1 MLNLLWRSSLIASLF
16 SVWLAP
22 FAWAE
27 VSLEGIENRD
37 QEWGIRDQGEEEI
50 RDRPEPQI
58 DEDFFS
64 FATPHSLL
72 PTVSEL
78 EQPATTV
85 EEWLAQILVQITGVR
100 LNQTPE
106 GVEVILDAT
115 GQLQPASPSIVGNAL
130 IIDISDATLVLPDED
145 EFRVAD
151 PSEGIALISV
161 TNLPNNRVRVAI
173 TGTDAPPV
181 TEVSTEAQEL
191 VVSVTSGEPGEV
203 TEEDAIQVVVTGEQ
217 EEGYQVDEATTAT
230 RTDTPLRDIPQSIQ
244 VVPRQI
250 LEDQQ
255 VIQLEDAVRN
265 VSGVVPGNTFG
276 NTQDGGFVIRGF
288 PAFDLYLRNGFRDNA
303 QGIRE
308 FANIERV
315 EVLKGPASLLYGNLE
330 PGGVINFIT
339 EIPLSDPY
347 YSAELKLGN
356 YGFVRP
362 SIDFSGP
369 LNDDETLLYRLNAAY
384 LNEDGFRDFSR
395 ATERYFIA
403 PVLTWQI
410 SDRTDLTLEFD
421 HVRDERPFDRGL
433 VVIGDEVA
441 DIPISRILGEE
452 DDFRQVEEVG
462 AGYRF
467 EHRFSDNWR
476 VRNAFRTLFSDSL
489 DSAFQPDSLDEET
502 GILTRNLRS
511 NDDHRESFAL
521 QTELV
526 GEFST
531 GSVDHTLLLGVDW
544 SRNTQRSNTRAAEST
559 PSINIFDP
567 EYGAFRPERS
577 DLPLLTIDRFNATNT
592 VGFFIQDQI
601 DLLDNLHLLIGGR
614 FDIIDQSSFSFLS
627 GTGSDQN
634 EEAFSPRIGI
644 LYQPIEPISLYA
656 SYSQSFQPNVFT
668 QSDGSFLEPE
678 RGRQFEVGIR
688 GEFLGDRLIA
698 NLAAYHLTKTNVAT
712 TNPDDPNFSLPLGEV
727 RSQGIE
733 LDVAGEIL
741 SGWNIIASYA
751 YTDAK
756 VTDSGDDPFFPEGL
770 RNANVAPNTASLWT
784 TYEIQTGT
792 LQGLGFGI
800 GLFYVDNRPGNFD
813 NTYELPSFIRT
824 DAAVYYR
831 RDNWRAAL
839 NIKNLFDERHFAGA
853 DFGTNTVRPGE
864 PLTIVGSVSVEF

>member
-1 MLNLLWRSSLIASLF
+1 MVTKQQWLWSVRLVGAALLLIAP
-16 SVWLAP
+16 V
-22 FAWAE
+22 AWAE
-27 VSLEGIENRD
+27 ESDN
-37 QEWGIRDQGEEEI
+37 QE
-50 RDRPEPQI
+50 
-58 DEDFFS
+58 DEAAEQF
-64 FATPHSLL
+64 
-72 PTVSEL
+72 SEL

-85 EEWLAQILVQITGVR
+85 DAWLAQIAQASIAQITGIQ
-100 LNQTPE
+100 LNATN
-106 GVEVILDAT
+106 GGIEVILETAE
-115 GQLQPASPSIVGNAL
+115 GQLTEPLTSVVGNAL
-130 IIDISDATLVLPDED
+130 IVEIPDAVLALPEGD
-145 EFRVAD
+145 EFQQAN
-151 PSEGIALISV
+151 PIEGIALVSV
-161 TNLPNNRVRVAI
+161 TGLADDRVRVAI
-173 TGTDAPPV
+173 TGLDAPP
-181 TEVSTEAQEL
+181 TAEVRTKAQGL
-191 VVSVTSGEPGEV
+191 VLSVVPG
-203 TEEDAIQVVVTGEQ
+203 TDTADDAGDAIQVVVTGEQ
-217 EEGYQVDEATTAT
+217 EEGYQADEATTAT
-230 RTDTPLRDIPQSIQ
+230 RTDTPLREIPQSIQ
-244 VVPRQI
+244 VIPRQV

-255 VIQLEDAVRN
+255 VIQLEEAVRN
-265 VSGVVPGNTFG
+265 VSGVTSGNTFAD
-276 NTQDGGFVIRGF
+276 TQDGGFVIRGF
-288 PAFDLYLRNGFRDNA
+288 PSFDLYLRNGFRDNA

-308 FANIERV
+308 FANVERV
-315 EVLKGPASLLYGNLE
+315 EVLKGPASVLYGNLE
-330 PGGVINFIT
+330 PGGVINFVT
-339 EIPLSDPY
+339 EMPLSDPY
-347 YSAELKLGN
+347 YSAELELGN

-369 LNDDETLLYRLNAAY
+369 LNDDGTLLYRLNAAY
-384 LNEDGFRDFSR
+384 LNEDGFRDFNR

-421 HVRDERPFDRGL
+421 YVSDERPFDRGL

-476 VRNAFRTLFSDSL
+476 VRNAFRMLFSDSL
-489 DSAFQPDSLDEET
+489 DYAFQPDSLDEAT
-502 GILTRNLRS
+502 GILSRNLRS

-531 GSVDHTLLLGVDW
+531 GSIDHTLLFGIDW

-567 EYGAFRPERS
+567 EYDAFRPERS
-577 DLPLLTIDRFNATNT
+577 DLPLLTIDRFNATDT
-592 VGFFIQDQI
+592 IGFFIQDQI

-627 GTGSDQN
+627 NTGSDQN

-644 LYQPIEPISLYA
+644 LYRPIEPLSLYA

-678 RGRQFEVGIR
+678 RGRQFEVGVR
-688 GEFLGDRLIA
+688 GEFLDDRLIA

-712 TNPDDPNFSLPLGEV
+712 TDPDDPNFSLPLGEV

-741 SGWNIIASYA
+741 PGWNIIASYA
-751 YTDAK
+751 YTDAE

-800 GLFYVDNRPGNFD
+800 GVFYVDNRPGDFD

-839 NIKNLFDERHFAGA
+839 NIKNLFDERYFAGA
-853 DFGTNTVRPGE
+853 DFGTTTVRPGE
-864 PLTIVGSVSVEF
+864 PFTIVGSIAVEF

>member
-1 MLNLLWRSSLIASLF
+1 MEFGVRMVTKQQWLWSVRLVGVALLLIAP
-16 SVWLAP
+16 V
-22 FAWAE
+22 AWAE
-27 VSLEGIENRD
+27 ESDN
-37 QEWGIRDQGEEEI
+37 QE
-50 RDRPEPQI
+50 
-58 DEDFFS
+58 DEAAEQF
-64 FATPHSLL
+64 
-72 PTVSEL
+72 SEL
-78 EQPATTV
+78 EQPATTIDA
-85 EEWLAQILVQITGVR
+85 WLAQIAQASIAQITGIQ
-100 LNQTPE
+100 LNATN
-106 GVEVILDAT
+106 GGIEVILETAE
-115 GQLQPASPSIVGNAL
+115 GQLTEPLTSVVGNAL
-130 IIDISDATLVLPDED
+130 IVEIPDAVLALPEGD
-145 EFRVAD
+145 EFQQAN
-151 PSEGIALISV
+151 PIEGIALVAV
-161 TNLPNNRVRVAI
+161 TGLADDRVRVAI
-173 TGTDAPPV
+173 TGLDAPP
-181 TEVSTEAQEL
+181 TAEVRTEAQGL
-191 VVSVTSGEPGEV
+191 VLSVVPG
-203 TEEDAIQVVVTGEQ
+203 TDTADDAGDAIQVVVTGAQ
-217 EEGYQVDEATTAT
+217 EEGYQADEATTAT
-230 RTDTPLRDIPQSIQ
+230 RTDTPLREIPQSIQ
-244 VVPRQI
+244 VIPRQV

-255 VIQLEDAVRN
+255 VIQLEEAVRN
-265 VSGVVPGNTFG
+265 VSGVTSGNTFAG
-276 NTQDGGFVIRGF
+276 TQDGGFVIRGF
-288 PAFDLYLRNGFRDNA
+288 PSFDLYLRNGFRDNA

-308 FANIERV
+308 FANVERV
-315 EVLKGPASLLYGNLE
+315 EVLKGPASVLYGNLE
-330 PGGVINFIT
+330 PGGVINFVT
-339 EIPLSDPY
+339 EMPLSDPY
-347 YSAELKLGN
+347 YSAELELGN

-369 LNDDETLLYRLNAAY
+369 LNDDGTLLYRLNAAY
-384 LNEDGFRDFSR
+384 LNEDGFRDFNR

-403 PVLTWQI
+403 PVVTWQI

-421 HVRDERPFDRGL
+421 YVSDERPFDRGL
-433 VVIGDEVA
+433 VVIGDEVT

-467 EHRFSDNWR
+467 EHRFSNNWR
-476 VRNAFRTLFSDSL
+476 VRNAFRMLFSDSL
-489 DSAFQPDSLDEET
+489 DFAFQPDSLDEAT

-526 GEFST
+526 GEFAT
-531 GSVDHTLLLGVDW
+531 GPIDHTLLFGIDW

-567 EYGAFRPERS
+567 EYDAFRPERS
-577 DLPLLTIDRFNATNT
+577 DLPLLTIDRFNATDT
-592 VGFFIQDQI
+592 IGFFIQDQI
-601 DLLDNLHLLIGGR
+601 DLLDNLHLLLGGR

-627 GTGSDQN
+627 NTGSDQN

-644 LYQPIEPISLYA
+644 LYRPIEPLSLYA

-678 RGRQFEVGIR
+678 RGRQFEVGVR
-688 GEFLGDRLIA
+688 GEFLDDRLIA

-712 TNPDDPNFSLPLGEV
+712 TDPDDSNFSLPLGEV

-741 SGWNIIASYA
+741 PGWNIIASYA
-751 YTDAK
+751 YTDAE

-792 LQGLGFGI
+792 LQGLGVGI
-800 GLFYVDNRPGNFD
+800 GVFYVDNRFGDFD

-839 NIKNLFDERHFAGA
+839 NIKNLFDERYFAGA
-853 DFGTNTVRPGE
+853 DFGTTTVRPGE
-864 PLTIVGSVSVEF
+864 SFTIVGSIAVEF

>member
-1 MLNLLWRSSLIASLF
+1 MVTKQWWLWSFGLMGAVMLIAP
-16 SVWLAP
+16 V
-22 FAWAE
+22 AWAE
-27 VSLEGIENRD
+27 ERESREGEAAEQSSNLD
-37 QEWGIRDQGEEEI
+37 
-50 RDRPEPQI
+50 
-58 DEDFFS
+58 
-64 FATPHSLL
+64 
-72 PTVSEL
+72 
-78 EQPATTV
+78 QPATTV
-85 EEWLAQILVQITGVR
+85 DEWLAQIAQAPTTQITGIR
-100 LNQTPE
+100 LNSTDA
-106 GVEVILDAT
+106 GLEVILET
-115 GQLQPASPSIVGNAL
+115 VEEQLTEPLTSVVGNAL
-130 IIDISDATLVLPDED
+130 ILEIPNARLALPDGE
-145 EFRVAD
+145 EFQQAN
-151 PSEGIALISV
+151 PAEGIALVAV
-161 TNLPNNRVRVAI
+161 TDLADNRVRLAI
-173 TGTDAPPV
+173 TGLNSPPTV
-181 TEVSTEAQEL
+181 EVRTEAQGL
-191 VVSVTSGEPGEV
+191 VLSITPG
-203 TEEDAIQVVVTGEQ
+203 TDAADQAGDAIQVVVTGEQ
-217 EEGYQVDEATTAT
+217 EAGYQADEATTAT
-230 RTDTPLRDIPQSIQ
+230 RTDTPLREIPQSIQ
-244 VVPRQI
+244 VVPRQVI
-250 LEDQQ
+250 EDQQ
-255 VIQLEDAVRN
+255 VIQLEEAVRN
-265 VSGVVPGNTFG
+265 VSGVTSGNTFG
-276 NTQDGGFVIRGF
+276 GTQDGGFVIRGF
-288 PAFDLYLRNGFRDNA
+288 PSFDLYLRNGFRDNA

-308 FANIERV
+308 FANIERI
-315 EVLKGPASLLYGNLE
+315 EVLKGPASVLYGNLE

-339 EIPLSDPY
+339 ESPLSDPY
-347 YSAELKLGN
+347 YSAELELGN

-362 SIDFSGP
+362 TVDLSGP

-384 LNEDGFRDFSR
+384 LNEDGFRDFNR
-395 ATERYFIA
+395 ATERYFVA

-421 HVRDERPFDRGL
+421 YVSDERPFDRGL
-433 VVIGDEVA
+433 VVIDDEVA
-441 DIPISRILGEE
+441 DIPISRILDEE

-476 VRNAFRTLFSDSL
+476 LRNAFRMLFSDSL
-489 DSAFQPDSLDEET
+489 DFAFQPDSLDEAT

-511 NDDHRESFAL
+511 NDDHRESFAF

-531 GSVDHTLLLGVDW
+531 GPIDHTLLFGVDW
-544 SRNTQRSNTRAAEST
+544 SRNIQRSNTRAAEST

-592 VGFFIQDQI
+592 LGFFIQDQI

-627 GTGSDQN
+627 NTGSDQN

-644 LYQPIEPISLYA
+644 LYQPIDPLSLYA

-688 GEFLGDRLIA
+688 GEFLDDRLIA

-712 TNPDDPNFSLPLGEV
+712 TDPDDPNFSLPLGEV

-741 SGWNIIASYA
+741 PGWNIIASYA
-751 YTDAK
+751 YTDAE

-784 TYEIQTGT
+784 TYEIQSGT
-792 LQGLGFGI
+792 LQGLGLGI
-800 GLFYVDNRPGNFD
+800 GLFYVDNRPGDFD

-839 NIKNLFDERHFAGA
+839 NIKNLFDEEYFAGA
-853 DFGTNTVRPGE
+853 DFGRTTVRPGE
-864 PLTIVGSVSVEF
+864 PFTIVGSVSVEF

>member
-1 MLNLLWRSSLIASLF
+1 MEFGVRMVTKQQWLWSVRLVGVALLLIAP
-16 SVWLAP
+16 V
-22 FAWAE
+22 AWAE
-27 VSLEGIENRD
+27 ESDN
-37 QEWGIRDQGEEEI
+37 QE
-50 RDRPEPQI
+50 
-58 DEDFFS
+58 DEAAEQF
-64 FATPHSLL
+64 
-72 PTVSEL
+72 SEL

-85 EEWLAQILVQITGVR
+85 DAWLAQIAQASIAQITGIQ
-100 LNQTPE
+100 LNATN
-106 GVEVILDAT
+106 GGIEVILETAE
-115 GQLQPASPSIVGNAL
+115 GQLTEPLTSVVGNAL
-130 IIDISDATLVLPDED
+130 IVEIPDAVLALPEGD
-145 EFRVAD
+145 EFQQAN
-151 PSEGIALISV
+151 PIEGIALVAV
-161 TNLPNNRVRVAI
+161 TGLADDRVRVAI
-173 TGTDAPPV
+173 TGLDAPP
-181 TEVSTEAQEL
+181 TAEVRTEAQGL
-191 VVSVTSGEPGEV
+191 VLSVVPG
-203 TEEDAIQVVVTGEQ
+203 TDTADDAGDAIQVVVTGAQ
-217 EEGYQVDEATTAT
+217 EEGYQADEATTAT
-230 RTDTPLRDIPQSIQ
+230 RTDTPLREIPQSIQ
-244 VVPRQI
+244 VIPRQV

-255 VIQLEDAVRN
+255 VIQLEEAVRN
-265 VSGVVPGNTFG
+265 VSGVTSGNTFAG
-276 NTQDGGFVIRGF
+276 TQDGGFVIRGF
-288 PAFDLYLRNGFRDNA
+288 PSFDLYLRNGFRDNA

-308 FANIERV
+308 FANVERV
-315 EVLKGPASLLYGNLE
+315 EVLKGPASVLYGNLE
-330 PGGVINFIT
+330 PGGVINFVT
-339 EIPLSDPY
+339 EMPLSDPY
-347 YSAELKLGN
+347 YSAELELGN

-369 LNDDETLLYRLNAAY
+369 LNDDGTLLYRLNAAY
-384 LNEDGFRDFSR
+384 LNEDGFRDFNR

-403 PVLTWQI
+403 PVVTWQI

-421 HVRDERPFDRGL
+421 YVSDERPFDRGL
-433 VVIGDEVA
+433 VVIGDEVT

-467 EHRFSDNWR
+467 EHRFSNNWR
-476 VRNAFRTLFSDSL
+476 VRNAFRMLFSDSL
-489 DSAFQPDSLDEET
+489 DFAFQPDSLDEAT

-526 GEFST
+526 GEFAT
-531 GSVDHTLLLGVDW
+531 GPIDHTLLFGIDW

-567 EYGAFRPERS
+567 EYDAFRPERS
-577 DLPLLTIDRFNATNT
+577 DLPLLTIDRFNATDT
-592 VGFFIQDQI
+592 IGFFIQDQI
-601 DLLDNLHLLIGGR
+601 DLLDNLHLLLGGR

-627 GTGSDQN
+627 NTGSDQN

-644 LYQPIEPISLYA
+644 LYRPIEPLSLYA

-678 RGRQFEVGIR
+678 RGRQFEVGVR
-688 GEFLGDRLIA
+688 GEFLDDRLIA

-712 TNPDDPNFSLPLGEV
+712 TDPDDSNFSLPLGEV

-741 SGWNIIASYA
+741 PGWNIIASYA
-751 YTDAK
+751 YTDAE

-792 LQGLGFGI
+792 LQGLGVGI
-800 GLFYVDNRPGNFD
+800 GVFYVDNRFGDFD

-839 NIKNLFDERHFAGA
+839 NIKNLFDERYFAGA
-853 DFGTNTVRPGE
+853 DFGTTTVRPGE
-864 PLTIVGSVSVEF
+864 SFTIVGSIAVEF

>member
-1 MLNLLWRSSLIASLF
+1 MVTKQQWLWSVRLVGAALLLIAP
-16 SVWLAP
+16 V
-22 FAWAE
+22 AWAE
-27 VSLEGIENRD
+27 ESDN
-37 QEWGIRDQGEEEI
+37 QE
-50 RDRPEPQI
+50 
-58 DEDFFS
+58 DEAAEQF
-64 FATPHSLL
+64 
-72 PTVSEL
+72 SEL

-85 EEWLAQILVQITGVR
+85 DAWLAQIAQASIAQITGIQ
-100 LNQTPE
+100 LNATN
-106 GVEVILDAT
+106 GGIEVILETAE
-115 GQLQPASPSIVGNAL
+115 GQLTEPLTSVVGNAL
-130 IIDISDATLVLPDED
+130 IVEIPDAVLALPEGD
-145 EFRVAD
+145 EFQQAN
-151 PSEGIALISV
+151 PIEGIALVSV
-161 TNLPNNRVRVAI
+161 TGLADDRVRVAI
-173 TGTDAPPV
+173 TGLDAPP
-181 TEVSTEAQEL
+181 TAEVRTEAQGL
-191 VVSVTSGEPGEV
+191 ALSVVPG
-203 TEEDAIQVVVTGEQ
+203 TDTADDAGDAIQVVVTGEQ
-217 EEGYQVDEATTAT
+217 EEGYQADEATTAT
-230 RTDTPLRDIPQSIQ
+230 RTDTPLREIPQSIQ
-244 VVPRQI
+244 VIPRQV

-255 VIQLEDAVRN
+255 VIQLEEAVRN
-265 VSGVVPGNTFG
+265 VSGVTSGNTFAG
-276 NTQDGGFVIRGF
+276 TQDGGFVIRGF
-288 PAFDLYLRNGFRDNA
+288 PSFDLYLRNGFRDNA

-308 FANIERV
+308 FANVERV
-315 EVLKGPASLLYGNLE
+315 EVLKGPASVLYGNLE
-330 PGGVINFIT
+330 PGGVINFVT
-339 EIPLSDPY
+339 EMPLSDPY
-347 YSAELKLGN
+347 YSAELELGN

-369 LNDDETLLYRLNAAY
+369 LNDDGTLLYRLNAAY
-384 LNEDGFRDFSR
+384 LNDDGFRDFNR

-421 HVRDERPFDRGL
+421 YVSDERPFDRGL
-433 VVIGDEVA
+433 VVIGDEVT
-441 DIPISRILGEE
+441 DIPISRFLGEE

-467 EHRFSDNWR
+467 EHRFSNNWR
-476 VRNAFRTLFSDSL
+476 VRNAFRMLFSDSL
-489 DSAFQPDSLDEET
+489 DFAFQPDSLDEAT

-531 GSVDHTLLLGVDW
+531 GSIDHTLLFGIDW

-567 EYGAFRPERS
+567 EYDAFRPERS
-577 DLPLLTIDRFNATNT
+577 DLPLLTIDRFNATDT
-592 VGFFIQDQI
+592 IGFFIQDQI
-601 DLLDNLHLLIGGR
+601 DLLDNLHLLLGGR

-627 GTGSDQN
+627 NTGSDQN

-644 LYQPIEPISLYA
+644 LYRPIEPLSLYA

-678 RGRQFEVGIR
+678 RGRQFEVGVR
-688 GEFLGDRLIA
+688 GEFLDDRLIA

-712 TNPDDPNFSLPLGEV
+712 TDPDDPNFSLPLGEV

-741 SGWNIIASYA
+741 PGWNIIASYA
-751 YTDAK
+751 YTDAE

-800 GLFYVDNRPGNFD
+800 GIFYVDNRPGDFD

-839 NIKNLFDERHFAGA
+839 NIKNLFDERYFAGA
-853 DFGTNTVRPGE
+853 DFGTTTVRPGE
-864 PLTIVGSVSVEF
+864 PFTIVGSIAVEF

>member
-1 MLNLLWRSSLIASLF
+1 MLNKLRVLTGLASVLPLFIAST
-16 SVWLAP
+16 
-22 FAWAE
+22 AWAQQE
-27 VSLEGIENRD
+27 AEGQQT
-37 QEWGIRDQGEEEI
+37 QEE
-50 RDRPEPQI
+50 
-58 DEDFFS
+58 S
-64 FATPHSLL
+64 FAITEIPRLN
-72 PTVSEL
+72 EI
-78 EQPATTV
+78 EQPFTRV
-85 EEWLAQILVQITGVR
+85 EDWLAQTTEDAGVISVTSVTLNPTPAGFDVVLATENGDR
-100 LNQTPE
+100 LAP
-106 GVEVILDAT
+106 AT
-115 GQLQPASPSIVGNAL
+115 SSVVANAL
-130 IIDISDATLVLPDED
+130 ILEIPNARLALPDGE
-145 EFRVAD
+145 EFQQAN
-151 PSEGIALISV
+151 PAEGIALV
-161 TNLPNNRVRVAI
+161 TIAPRGNGIRIAI
-173 TGTDAPPV
+173 TGSDAPP
-181 TEVSTEAQEL
+181 TAEIRAEAKQIVL
-191 VVSVTSGEPGEV
+191 AVAPGVAAEG
-203 TEEDAIQVVVTGEQ
+203 TQDDDAIQVVVTGEQ
-217 EEGYQVDEATTAT
+217 DEGYQADDATTAT

-244 VVPRQI
+244 VVPQQV

-265 VSGVVPGNTFG
+265 VSGVTSGNTFG
-276 NTQDGGFVIRGF
+276 GTQDGGFVIRGF
-288 PAFDLYLRNGFRDNA
+288 PSFDLYLRNGFRDNA

-308 FANIERV
+308 FANIERI
-315 EVLKGPASLLYGNLE
+315 EVLKGPASVLYGNLE

-339 EIPLSDPY
+339 ESPLSDPY
-347 YSAELKLGN
+347 YSAELELGN

-362 SIDFSGP
+362 TIDFSGP
-369 LNDDETLLYRLNAAY
+369 LNDDGTLLYRLNAAY

-395 ATERYFIA
+395 YSERYFIA

-421 HVRDERPFDRGL
+421 YVNDERPFDRGL

-476 VRNAFRTLFSDSL
+476 VRNAFRMLFSDSL
-489 DSAFQPDSLDEET
+489 DYAFQADSLDEET

-511 NDDHRESFAL
+511 NDDQRESFAL

-526 GEFST
+526 GEFAT
-531 GSVDHTLLLGVDW
+531 GPIDHTLLFGVDW

-577 DLPLLTIDRFNATNT
+577 DLPLLTIDRFNTTDT

-601 DLLDNLHLLIGGR
+601 DLLDNLHLLVGGR

-634 EEAFSPRIGI
+634 EAAFSPRIGI
-644 LYQPIEPISLYA
+644 LYQPIEPLSLYA

-688 GEFLGDRLIA
+688 GEFLDDRLVA

-712 TNPDDPNFSLPLGEV
+712 TDPDDSNFSLPLGEV

-741 SGWNIIASYA
+741 PGWNIIASYA
-751 YTDAK
+751 HTDAE

-770 RNANVAPNTASLWT
+770 RIANVAPNTASLWT
-784 TYEIQTGT
+784 TYEIQAGT

-800 GLFYVDNRPGNFD
+800 GLFYVDNRPGDFD

-831 RDNWRAAL
+831 GDNWRAAI
-839 NIKNLFDERHFAGA
+839 NVKNLFDERYFAGA
-853 DFGTNTVRPGE
+853 DFGRTTVRPGE
-864 PLTIVGSVSVEF
+864 PFTIVGSISVEF